1 MHIDEISVLRAQC
14 SEDDDD
20 NDCQDKQAEM
30 THIYGDNFDDGEDD
44 EGDDDD
50 GDDDDDDDD
59 DSDMRMWKC

>member
-1 MHIDEISVLRAQC
+1 
-14 SEDDDD
+14 
-20 NDCQDKQAEM
+20 M

-50 GDDDDDDDD
+50 GDDND